1 VSKIGAVVAVAG
13 AALTALK
20 AAQQWLED
28 PPSKGI
34 KQYTNA
40 ILEIKKASDVPKL
53 LKDTGENFLGIKIGA
68 AAGAKSVKQYSKMVS
83 EASRLTGSWS
93 ETYERLVAKAPGV
106 SLDPALKVA

>member
-1 VSKIGAVVAVAG
+1 KIGAVVAVAG

-83 EASRLTGSWS
+83 EASRLTG
-93 ETYERLVAKAPGV
+93 
-106 SLDPALKVA
+106 

>member
-1 VSKIGAVVAVAG
+1 MKLTPAVLETITALESLGVVSAGAKAKAGGLISAVSKIGAVVAVAW

-68 AAGAKSVKQYSKMVS
+68 AAGAKSVKQYSKM
-83 EASRLTGSWS
+83 
-93 ETYERLVAKAPGV
+93 
-106 SLDPALKVA
+106 